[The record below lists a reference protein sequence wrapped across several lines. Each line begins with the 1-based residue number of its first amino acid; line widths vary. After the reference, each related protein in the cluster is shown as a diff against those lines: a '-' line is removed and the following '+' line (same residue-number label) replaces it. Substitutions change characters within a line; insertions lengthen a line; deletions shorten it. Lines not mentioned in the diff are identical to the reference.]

1 MTMYH
6 RSESHVFRHA
16 GLDSKVWGI
25 TSNANHVQRPII
37 GQLSLICTLL
47 SYLLSIGKIA
57 KISFGCPSLFS
68 KEAMC
73 MPEYG
78 SRTPELNG
86 AYFIDTFLKMHI
98 NKRLT

>member
-6 RSESHVFRHA
+6 RSESHVFRYA

-25 TSNANHVQRPII
+25 TSNADHVQRPTI
-37 GQLSLICTLL
+37 GQLFLICTLV

-57 KISFGCPSLFS
+57 KISFGCQSLFS

-78 SRTPELNG
+78 PRNPELNG